1 MLSLSQNTC
10 LVSSRVENAAV
21 LSSSVMIHIL
31 VPTLTAYMIPIVVGV
46 IVMGADEVSTFL
58 GAAII
63 AVTNLLIHTPQVR

>member
-1 MLSLSQNTC
+1 M
-10 LVSSRVENAAV
+10 ENAAV